1 MWLSAC
7 LNSHKVPLDSIS
19 VFMRW
24 LTGKYWTGQVWSRQV
39 NTWVKFDN
47 KKQRRNPAKTWLD
60 WSDRWAQSQ
69 TFGFINRCMCLH
81 SNKRSSPQAW
91 IMLAAS
97 GFGAALLPQDL
108 AGSPTLGK
116 QKHKVGG
123 DASGVHWLNLSKIN
137 TFFSPKFRPKKCCRG
152 STAFLGWRGVV
163 GQMVRNS
170 SPKVVRIILYNSH
183 SDTNTF

>member
-1 MWLSAC
+1 MIIKC
-7 LNSHKVPLDSIS
+7 KKKN
-19 VFMRW
+19 VFMSR
-24 LTGKYWTGQVWSRQV
+24 LFGKYWTGLAWSRQV
-39 NTWVKFDN
+39 NIWVKFDY

-69 TFGFINRCMCLH
+69 TFGFINRCLCLH

-97 GFGAALLPQDL
+97 EFGPALLPRDL

-123 DASGVHWLNLSKIN
+123 DGVWGSLTQPFQH
-137 TFFSPKFRPKKCCRG
+137 TFFSPKFRHKKCCRG
-152 STAFLGWRGVV
+152 STAFLRWRGVV
-163 GQMVRNS
+163 GQMVRIFHQ
-170 SPKVVRIILYNSH
+170 KL
-183 SDTNTF
+183 